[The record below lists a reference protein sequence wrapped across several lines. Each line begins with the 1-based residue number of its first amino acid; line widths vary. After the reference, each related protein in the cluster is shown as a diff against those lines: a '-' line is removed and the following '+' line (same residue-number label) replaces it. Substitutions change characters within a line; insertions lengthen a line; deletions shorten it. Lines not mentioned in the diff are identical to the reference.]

1 MALTVNE
8 RAARHRAKIRGEN
21 IVELK
26 RGPKRGYKQTKE
38 HVEKRK
44 RRGTE
49 HHAWIGD
56 SASIKSGR
64 CRAER
69 IFDIQPCEMC
79 GESAKRIDR
88 HHKDGDTRNN
98 ERSNIKFLC
107 RRCHMREDGRTEKLI
122 DLAKRNQP
130 KAVAARWR

>member
-8 RAARHRAKIRGEN
+8 RAARYRAKMRGEN
-21 IVELK
+21 VVELK
-26 RGPKRGYKQTKE
+26 RGPKRGYKQTKD
-38 HVEKRK
+38 HIEKRK
-44 RRGTE
+44 RRGPE

-56 SASIKSGR
+56 SASTKSGR
-64 CRAER
+64 SRAER
-69 IFDIQPCEMC
+69 KYAIKPCEHC
-79 GESAKRIDR
+79 GESKKRIDR
-88 HHKDGDTRNN
+88 HHLDGNTKNN
-98 ERSNIKFLC
+98 ERSNIQYLC